1 MTKPNTSCTTEMPA
15 SLRSESVQVYPGMQ
29 SILSSV
35 PPNKVAAVRE
45 DARCL
50 KVRCAM
56 PLRAY
61 AESYVF

>member
-1 MTKPNTSCTTEMPA
+1 
-15 SLRSESVQVYPGMQ
+15 MQ

-35 PPNKVAAVRE
+35 PTNKVAGVRE

-50 KVRCAM
+50 KVRCAK